1 MKLKVLLLS
10 MTMLLS
16 FVSSSLFGVKTDDYK
31 NKTTN
36 DAEVTTEEVREDAS
50 HTGEDTDK
58 DGDDKDKSDS
68 QDNDESD
75 DKNYDSDKD
84 KSDPEKKDD
93 KTTEEPTTQEVPSV
107 VVPDNTDTTKDPEV
121 DTTKGKYK
129 ITITPEKPGWFND
142 TTNIVVKYEFLSSV
156 LVEPKIEKVE
166 AKAGSNGTWV
176 DITDEMKFEVNENCT
191 VYVKITD
198 QFENEYEKSKLIKI
212 FDTVAPTL
220 NAAVNEGL
228 LTVMTYDTESGVDA
242 VYINGYSY
250 TPDENGI
257 VSIRLEKFDA
267 TYQYFYVYALD
278 RAGNPSTVYTISNPY
293 WTDPNAEKD
302 EDDEE
307 KEDPAESLPE
317 NATPQTTGESKA
329 EVTSVTDEDGE
340 DITNE
345 VKSKQFYSIVTAD
358 GQQYFLVIDMTAAQ
372 DKSGDTESTA
382 YAGAGSSYKN
392 NSPNNGTVYFLT
404 SVSNQNLLN
413 FTNDG
418 ETTLPKNSVA
428 TANGIDPYTMTP
440 ISKGQLATEEVT
452 EASTETDAEE
462 DIKKSDKGKSD
473 GMSNILLIGVI
484 VLVGAGVVGFKL
496 MTGKKGKPE
505 QNDDTMYDE
514 SGYPEEERNS
524 LEELNES
531 EE

>member
-16 FVSSSLFGVKTDDYK
+16 FVSSSLFGIKTDDYK
-31 NKTTN
+31 NKTANET
-36 DAEVTTEEVREDAS
+36 ETTTEEVREDAS
-50 HTGEDTDK
+50 HTGEDTD
-58 DGDDKDKSDS
+58 DKHESDS
-68 QDNDESD
+68 D
-75 DKNYDSDKD
+75 DKD

-107 VVPDNTDTTKDPEV
+107 VVPDDTDTTKDPEV

-142 TTNIVVKYEFLSSV
+142 TTNIVVKYEYLSSV

-212 FDTVAPTL
+212 FDT
-220 NAAVNEGL
+220 AVNEGL

-440 ISKGQLATEEVT
+440 ISKGQPATEEVV
-452 EASTETDAEE
+452 EPSTETDAEE

-505 QNDDTMYDE
+505 QNDDNMYE
-514 SGYPEEERNS
+514 EAGIPEDDNS
-524 LEELNES
+524 LDSLNES

>member
-1 MKLKVLLLS
+1 MKVKVLLLS

-16 FVSSSLFGVKTDDYK
+16 FIGSSVFSLKGDDSRAVKYEGTES
-31 NKTTN
+31 
-36 DAEVTTEEVREDAS
+36 ATTEDEVREDAS
-50 HTGEDTDK
+50 HAGETTEDK
-58 DGDDKDKSDS
+58 DP
-68 QDNDESD
+68 NEE
-75 DKNYDSDKD
+75 N
-84 KSDPEKKDD
+84 
-93 KTTEEPTTQEVPSV
+93 KTTEEKKTEESTTQEVPSV
-107 VVPDNTDTTKDPEV
+107 VVPENSDTTKDPEV

-129 ITITPEKPGWFND
+129 ITITPEEAGWFND
-142 TTNIVVKYEFLSSV
+142 TTNIVVKYEYLSSV

-198 QFENEYEKSKLIKI
+198 QFGNEYEKSKLIKI

-228 LTVMTYDTESGVDA
+228 LTVMTYDTESGVDV

-257 VSIRLEKFDA
+257 VSIRLDKFDA
-267 TYQYFYVYALD
+267 TYQNFYVYALD
-278 RAGNPSTVYTISNPY
+278 KAGNPSTVYTIANPY
-293 WTDPNAEKD
+293 WTDPNAETD
-302 EDDEE
+302 DDDEE
-307 KEDPAESLPE
+307 KENPADSLPD

-345 VKSKQFYSIVTAD
+345 VKGKQFYSIITAD

-372 DKSGDTESTA
+372 SKSTDTENTA
-382 YAGAGSSYKN
+382 FAGEGSGSKN
-392 NSPNNGTVYFLT
+392 NNPNNGTVYFLT

-418 ETTLPKNSVA
+418 EQTLPHNSVA

-440 ISKGQLATEEVT
+440 IAKGTDTKGKVIEDATE
-452 EASTETDAEE
+452 SDAEE
-462 DIKKSDKGKSD
+462 IKKEDKGESGS
-473 GMSNILLIGVI
+473 GMLMYIIIFGVVAVVI
-484 VLVGAGVVGFKL
+484 VGYKL
-496 MTGKKGKPE
+496 MTAKKGKPE
-505 QNDDTMYDE
+505 QSDDSMYGEDDDV
-514 SGYPEEERNS
+514 EEEPVPLSELDER
-524 LEELNES
+524 EE
-531 EE
+531 